1 MPNNGNGS
9 ALTAATDHALVKT
22 FTPLVVAGLLGI
34 VGWLFSTVLDLE
46 ETVSQQSIHLEHLHE
61 AENTFSYQMKELKEI
76 VTNIRIQVGK
86 ITAH

>member
-1 MPNNGNGS
+1 MANGNGGS
-9 ALTAATDHALVKT
+9 LTAATDHALVKT

-46 ETVSQQSIHLEHLHE
+46 ETVSQQTIHI
-61 AENTFSYQMKELKEI
+61 ENLQEDADTFSYQMKDLKEI
-76 VTNIRIQVGK
+76 VTGIRIHLGK

>member
-1 MPNNGNGS
+1 MANGNGG

-46 ETVSQQSIHLEHLHE
+46 ETVSQQTIH
-61 AENTFSYQMKELKEI
+61 I
-76 VTNIRIQVGK
+76 
-86 ITAH
+86 

>member
-1 MPNNGNGS
+1 MANGNGG

-46 ETVSQQSIHLEHLHE
+46 ETVSQQTIHI
-61 AENTFSYQMKELKEI
+61 ENLQEDADTFSYQMKDLKEI
-76 VTNIRIQVGK
+76 VTGIRIHLGK